1 MELCEGG
8 ALDDWL
14 QDPEEIIDDATK
26 SRICSEIATGIAYL
40 HMRDVSVVHG
50 DLKAGNVLLTRGKS
64 VRICDFGMSEAK
76 NRSKT
81 MTTANTMGKM
91 ALTVAWSAPEL
102 FEDDPKSFST
112 DIYALGVTL
121 WEVYERR
128 VPFGNMPE
136 AAVVSQILAGKR
148 PKFSSSDIPANVKRI
163 IEVCWSARPN
173 ERPMADKIAYI
184 LTDLWTHHAGR
195 IQEEARAR
203 SSAGTP
209 EGSDKAGDQQNL
221 PVDPFVSFPQ
231 AGSTDASRR
240 NPFAAPGGLSSM
252 PATPHSSNASD
263 PFAASGDTGK
273 AGALSKKQN
282 LPIDPVPSTSSDTG
296 VIVVEMKGDAAPVDR

>member
-14 QDPEEIIDDATK
+14 QDPEEGIDSSTQ

-40 HMRDVSVVHG
+40 HMKDVSVVHG
-50 DLKAGNVLLTRGKS
+50 DLKAGNVLLTKEKS

-81 MTTANTMGKM
+81 LTSANAGSST

-112 DIYALGVTL
+112 DVYALGVTL

-136 AAVVSQILAGKR
+136 AAVVSQLLAGKR

-184 LTDLWTHHAGR
+184 LTDLWTRHAGR
-195 IQEEARAR
+195 IQEEARETR
-203 SSAGTP
+203 
-209 EGSDKAGDQQNL
+209 EGSGKAGAPAKEQNL

-282 LPIDPVPSTSSDTG
+282 LPVDPVPSTSSDTG
-296 VIVVEMKGDAAPVDR
+296 MIVVEMKGDAAPVDR